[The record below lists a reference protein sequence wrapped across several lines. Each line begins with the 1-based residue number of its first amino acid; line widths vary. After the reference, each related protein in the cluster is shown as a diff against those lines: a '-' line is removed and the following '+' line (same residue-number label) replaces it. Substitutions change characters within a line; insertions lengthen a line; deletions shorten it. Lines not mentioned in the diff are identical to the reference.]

1 MTKTGKT
8 LIGVLLMGI
17 GLSVYADTDY
27 PIAPDI
33 QRANRKQVEARADGS
48 YWKGHKL
55 AACSVTPLSGIRRTP
70 DLFPE
75 DGDFSS
81 PLQVLAA
88 KGEYEPASFLLFA
101 FQDLRGVTL
110 AARDLVSAEGA
121 RIPASEIDLTV
132 VKIWYQMGTAW
143 CGFHADHLRRV
154 PTPELLLHDEK
165 LIEVDHDRKENFVRA
180 DFRGGLTAYHWISFL
195 AAAGDH
201 HYFGDVRFHWV
212 HDAEKLRPFDLQ
224 KDAFKEFLATVH
236 VPSTAREGLYQGKI
250 DVVIDGKV
258 AFSIP
263 LELNVLPFKLPRP
276 AVLRDLDREFYSA
289 AYIGGMNLRKSPKLA
304 RNLVAHNM
312 RNPLLPQV
320 PNERAANEL
329 AKILTETGLDT
340 NMLFA
345 VLPGAGLTTSF
356 PLKETDREYIKYGN
370 RVMEASNTIA
380 RLRARLGDQ
389 VVPFAQGIDEA
400 GPGTVRAE
408 RATWQAFHGLG
419 AKIKA
424 TTGYHPY
431 LLFNLDF
438 ALIPRQPSPMRKIN
452 ADSLHAMNPDMLVGW
467 YGDPHSGPENPDY
480 TRRLF
485 GWVTWR
491 NNYDL
496 FCQYILFRDDWAEFW
511 VAKESVLRGL
521 MICYPQDGDVLDT
534 LAWEGVREAVDDI
547 RYTTLLRQYAVKA
560 LESHDM
566 ETVYTARA
574 AMAWLTQVDF
584 ERSSLDYLRYET
596 IARILELRSHLEKE
610 AKYDEIDSYQAAGLL
625 RRSAFSRFRPGI
637 QDLSGRTE
645 GR

>member
-1 MTKTGKT
+1 MTQTGKT
-8 LIGVLLMGI
+8 LAFVAMMCA
-17 GLSVYADTDY
+17 GLSAVADTAY
-27 PIAPDI
+27 PIGPTL
-33 QRANRKQVEARADGS
+33 QTANRRQVEARAAGA
-48 YWKGHKL
+48 YWKGQKL
-55 AACSVTPLSGIRRTP
+55 AACAVTPLSGVRRTP
-70 DLFPE
+70 DLFPA
-75 DGDFSS
+75 DGDFSA

-101 FQDLRGVTL
+101 FDDLEKVTL
-110 AARDLVSAEGA
+110 APGDLVADGGK
-121 RIPASEIDLTV
+121 RIPASSVDLAV

-143 CGFHADHLRRV
+143 GGFHADHLRRV

-165 LIEVDHDRKENFVRA
+165 LIEVDHARKENFLRA
-180 DFRGGLTAYHWISFL
+180 DFRGGLTQYHWISFL

-201 HYFGDVRFHWV
+201 RFFDDIRFHWI
-212 HDAEKLRPFDLQ
+212 HDAETLQPFSLQ
-224 KDAFKEFLATVH
+224 KNAFKEFLATIH
-236 VPSTAREGLYQGKI
+236 VPAMAREGLYEGKI
-250 DVVIDGKV
+250 DVAVGGER

-263 LELNVLPFKLPRP
+263 VELRVLPFELPRP

-304 RNLVAHNM
+304 RNLAAHNM

-329 AKILTETGLDT
+329 AKVLVESGLDT
-340 NMLFA
+340 NTLLA
-345 VLPGAGLTTSF
+345 VMPGASLTTSF
-356 PLKETDREYIKYGN
+356 PLKETDREYTTYGN
-370 RVMEASNTIA
+370 RVLEASNTMA

-389 VVPFAQGIDEA
+389 VRPFAQGIDEA

-408 RATWQAFHGLG
+408 RATWQAFQGLG

-424 TTGYHPY
+424 TTGYHSY

-438 ALIPRQPSPMRKIN
+438 ALIPRQPSPMRKRN
-452 ADSLHAMNPDMLVGW
+452 ADALHAMNPDMLVGW

-511 VAKESVLRGL
+511 VSKESFLRGL

-547 RYTTLLRQYAVKA
+547 RYTTLLRQEAVKGLA
-560 LESHDM
+560 SSDM
-566 ETVYTARA
+566 DTVYAARA
-574 AMAWLTQVDF
+574 AMAWLAQVDF
-584 ERSSLDYLRYET
+584 ERSSLEYLRYET
-596 IARILELRSHLEKE
+596 IARILDIRSRLEKE
-610 AKYDEIDSYQAAGLL
+610 AK
-625 RRSAFSRFRPGI
+625 
-637 QDLSGRTE
+637 
-645 GR
+645 